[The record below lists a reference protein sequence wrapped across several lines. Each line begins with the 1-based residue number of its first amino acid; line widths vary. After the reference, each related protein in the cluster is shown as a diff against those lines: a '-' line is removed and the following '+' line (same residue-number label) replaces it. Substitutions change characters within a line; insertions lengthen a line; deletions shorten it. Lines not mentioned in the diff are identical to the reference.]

1 MYKGTLEEF
10 WKKIQV
16 RVLKH
21 EEKCASLLR
30 FFMDPNESAL
40 NLMCTNCDFFSTVE
54 WTVNGQSAC
63 TRESRMSESP
73 KNLLFNTLP

>member
-10 WKKIQV
+10 WKKIQLHV
-16 RVLKH
+16 SKH

-54 WTVNGQSAC
+54 
-63 TRESRMSESP
+63 
-73 KNLLFNTLP
+73 